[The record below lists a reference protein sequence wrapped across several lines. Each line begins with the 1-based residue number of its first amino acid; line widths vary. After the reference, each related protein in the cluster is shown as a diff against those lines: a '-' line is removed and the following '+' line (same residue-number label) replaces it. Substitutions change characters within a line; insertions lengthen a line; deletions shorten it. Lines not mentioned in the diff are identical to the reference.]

1 MVDGD
6 TVVVV
11 TAGAVVAGGADVA
24 VVVGETP
31 LERLFGAAVVDVG
44 AGAAEVVVDVLPA
57 PLAPFEVGE
66 VAVPKV
72 SFAGVE

>member
-1 MVDGD
+1 VVDGD

-11 TAGAVVAGGADVA
+11 TAGAVVAGGPDVA

-31 LERLFGAAVVDVG
+31 LERLLGAAVVDVV

-57 PLAPFEVGE
+57 PLTPFEVGE
-66 VAVPKV
+66 VDVPKV